1 MHACS
6 PRLQQALLLPAL
18 CHCKLSHEAVQCRR
32 YIALE
37 AGHHPYLETVPFRT
51 IVAFTLFQALYTGA
65 VYGLTWAGI
74 AG

>member
-1 MHACS
+1 MT
-6 PRLQQALLLPAL
+6 R
-18 CHCKLSHEAVQCRR
+18 RR

-51 IVAFTLFQALYTGA
+51 IVAFTLLQALYTGA